1 MTPDEIHKH
10 LNNSVYSGLFDLVGA
25 CIAESIRGK
34 DSILANLSYKK
45 LPLAIN
51 VEDLFRYSNS
61 TEDSVGF
68 KMFGMEYFGDK
79 MAIDVDYGHSF
90 YRVNR
95 PILEKNTKLTVI
107 KERFFTKG
115 KINDDILDIFR
126 ALFEGTNVEIS
137 SGRCPYVM
145 SAAPNYLQAYRSF
158 DAIIPEHDSLENL
171 QFYVK
176 ADGNFSFS
184 KTPLL
189 YNLFNNEFLIFQS
202 DEFLYYQ
209 ILDSPFWQY
218 IEKYKLITK
227 IT

>member
-10 LNNSVYSGLFDLVGA
+10 LNNSVYSGLFDLIGA

-51 VEDLFRYSNS
+51 VEDLFKYSNVIKNS
-61 TEDSVGF
+61 LLGRAYEGF
-68 KMFGMEYFGDK
+68 LLEK
-79 MAIDVDYGHSF
+79 MAIGVDPYGNYF
-90 YRVNR
+90 YKVNR
-95 PILEKNTKLTVI
+95 PILENNTELALI

-126 ALFEGTNVEIS
+126 ALFKGINVEIS
-137 SGRCPYVM
+137 SGRCSKVM
-145 SAAPNYLQAYRSF
+145 SAAPNYLQAYHSF
-158 DAIIPEHDSLENL
+158 NTIVPEYDSLENL

-176 ADGNFSFS
+176 TDGNFNLSR
-184 KTPLL
+184 TPIL
-189 YNLFNNEFLIFQS
+189 YNLFKNEFLIFQS
-202 DEFLYYQ
+202 DEFLYYE
-209 ILDSPFWQY
+209 IIDSPFWQY
-218 IEKYKLITK
+218 IEKYKLITE